1 VDSRKAREILA
12 CYRRG
17 LDDAGDPH
25 FAQALELA
33 RKDPALARW
42 WEEQTALDSAL
53 REQFQRIPVPADL
66 RRKILARLPASP
78 GAKVWWRQPAFRAAA
93 AGLAALAAMAG
104 FWLAHQP
111 DTFDAYRQEMA
122 GLVSGEYEIHHKSKH
137 FDEIRDY
144 LATRGWPSDYALT
157 PAMQELEAE
166 GVSDLHWRGRKVS
179 LICLEAGEDED
190 LFLFVVRRSVLP
202 DAPVRESPQFA
213 RVGGMT
219 TAAWR
224 AGDTVYFLAGHKDEQ
239 FLRHYL

>member
-1 VDSRKAREILA
+1 VDSREAREILA

-25 FAQALELA
+25 FAEALALA
-33 RKDPALARW
+33 RQDPALAHW
-42 WEEQTALDSAL
+42 WEEQTALDAVL
-53 REQFQRIPVPADL
+53 RERFQQIPVPADL

-78 GAKVWWRQPAFRAAA
+78 RARVWWRQPAFRAAA

-104 FWLAHQP
+104 FWLANQT

-122 GLVSGEYEIHHKSKH
+122 GLVSGEYEINHKSKQ
-137 FDEIRDY
+137 FDEIRGY

-179 LICLEAGEDED
+179 LICLEAGQDED
-190 LFLFVVRRSVLP
+190 LFLFVVQRSVFR

-219 TAAWR
+219 TAAWS
-224 AGDTVYFLAGHKDEQ
+224 AGDKVYFLAGHKDEQ